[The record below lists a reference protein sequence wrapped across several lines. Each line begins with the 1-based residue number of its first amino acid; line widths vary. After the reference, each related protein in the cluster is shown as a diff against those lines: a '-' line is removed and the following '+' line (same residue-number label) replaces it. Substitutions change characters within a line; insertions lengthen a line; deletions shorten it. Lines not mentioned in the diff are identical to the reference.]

1 MCRVS
6 ERNAAG
12 EENSTGEDETTVAGA
27 MLPDG
32 GLPLA
37 LAATPGSSSL
47 RRPCLG
53 SSAHPLSKTLYRY
66 PRMRGRARERPA
78 FGHACLGAH

>member
-27 MLPDG
+27 MLPHG
-32 GLPLA
+32 GLPPA
-37 LAATPGSSSL
+37 LATTWLLLFATAVLGIVGPPVVQDALSL
-47 RRPCLG
+47 
-53 SSAHPLSKTLYRY
+53 SAH
-66 PRMRGRARERPA
+66 AW
-78 FGHACLGAH
+78 